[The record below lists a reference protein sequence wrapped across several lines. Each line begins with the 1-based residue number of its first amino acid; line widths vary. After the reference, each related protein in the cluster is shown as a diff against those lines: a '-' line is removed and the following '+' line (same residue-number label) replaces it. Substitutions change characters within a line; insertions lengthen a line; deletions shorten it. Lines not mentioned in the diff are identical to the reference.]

1 MDLKTNYLGMTLK
14 HPLVPS
20 ASPLSHDLDGLRRLE
35 DAGASAV
42 VMFSLFEEQLHLES
56 EALHNLLDYGRESVS
71 DVTSYW
77 RELPNYASGPDRYLE
92 LINKAKET
100 LELPIIG
107 SLNCTS
113 LGGWV
118 DFAALIQEA
127 GADALELN
135 LYHIPTNPEV
145 SASEQEAQYIEI
157 IKAIRAHVSIPLAVK
172 LHPFFSSLP
181 HTAQQLAQHGA
192 NGLVLFNRFYQ
203 PDFDLD
209 TLDVAPRLVL
219 STSDDLRLPLWWT
232 SILYAKIEADLAITS
247 GVHNHLD
254 VLKAMMA
261 GACVA
266 MMASELLRHGL
277 GRIPIILND
286 LQRWMEEHEYESI
299 QQMQGSMSHHN
310 VRQPQAFER
319 VNYMRV
325 LHSYNEDPTGRFG

>member
-1 MDLKTNYLGMTLK
+1 MNLKTKYLGMNLK

-20 ASPLSHDLDGLRRLE
+20 ASPLSHDLDSLRRLE

-42 VMFSLFEEQLHLES
+42 VMFSLFEEQLHIES
-56 EALHNLLDYGRESVS
+56 QALHNLLDYGRESVA

-77 RELPNYASGPDRYLE
+77 PELPEYASGPDQYLE

-100 LELPIIG
+100 LDIPIIG
-107 SLNCTS
+107 SLNCNS

-118 DFAALIQEA
+118 DFARLIEEA
-127 GADALELN
+127 GANALELN
-135 LYHIPTNPEV
+135 IYHIPTDPQV
-145 SASEQEAQYIEI
+145 SASAQEAQYIEM
-157 IKAIRAHVSIPLAVK
+157 IKAVRAHTSIPLAVK

-181 HTAQQLAQHGA
+181 HTAQQLAEHGA

-209 TLDVAPRLVL
+209 TLEVAPRLVL

-232 SILYAKIEADLAITS
+232 SILYGKIQADLAITS
-247 GVHNHLD
+247 GVHNHLG

-261 GACVA
+261 GARVA
-266 MMASELLRHGL
+266 MMASELLRHGI
-277 GRIPIILND
+277 GRIQQILND

-299 QQMQGSMSHHN
+299 QQMQGSMSHQN
-310 VRQPQAFER
+310 VRLPEAFER

-325 LHSYNEDPTGRFG
+325 LRSYNEDPTGRSW

>member
-1 MDLKTNYLGMTLK
+1 MNLKTKYLGMNLK

-20 ASPLSHDLDGLRRLE
+20 ASPLSHDIDSLRRLE

-42 VMFSLFEEQLHLES
+42 VMFSLFEEQLHIES
-56 EALHNLLDYGRESVS
+56 QALHNLLDYGRESVA

-77 RELPNYASGPDRYLE
+77 PELPEYASGPDQYLE

-100 LELPIIG
+100 LDIPIIG
-107 SLNCTS
+107 SLNCNS

-118 DFAALIQEA
+118 DFASLIEEA
-127 GADALELN
+127 GANALELN
-135 LYHIPTNPEV
+135 IYHIPTDPQV
-145 SASEQEAQYIEI
+145 SASAQEAQYIEM
-157 IKAIRAHVSIPLAVK
+157 IKAVRAHTSIPLAVK

-181 HTAQQLAQHGA
+181 HTAQQLAEHGA

-209 TLDVAPRLVL
+209 TLEVAPRLVL

-232 SILYAKIEADLAITS
+232 SILYGKIQADLAITS
-247 GVHNHLD
+247 GVHNHLG

-261 GACVA
+261 GARVA
-266 MMASELLRHGL
+266 MMASELLRHGI
-277 GRIPIILND
+277 GRIQQILND

-299 QQMQGSMSHHN
+299 QQMQGSMSHQN
-310 VRQPQAFER
+310 VRLPEAFER

-325 LHSYNEDPTGRFG
+325 LRSYNEDPTGRSW